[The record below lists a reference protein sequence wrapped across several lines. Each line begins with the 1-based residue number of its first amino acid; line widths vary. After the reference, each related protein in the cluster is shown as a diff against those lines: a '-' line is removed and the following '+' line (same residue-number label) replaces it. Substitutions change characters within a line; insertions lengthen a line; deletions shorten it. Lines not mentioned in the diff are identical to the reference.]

1 MPKFTFSFLPT
12 LVIAVLCLP
21 AIGAAQTDPGSLGL
35 DSLLG
40 ADFDPL
46 QEQNA
51 QSSTDLHAPLVIVP
65 PVPNAPVAQSSGVI
79 PPPTVLDVPR
89 IAIDEPAPGELALPD
104 LPPLQEQNA
113 QRSTDLHAPL
123 VIVPPVPNALI
134 PQSSEVIPPPLVL
147 DVPRIAIDEP
157 APGELVLPDLTIPTP
172 ENTTVDPLENR
183 RSLKPQFE
191 VQRQVQIE
199 PAIPQPR
206 LQSPQAL
213 NYGNSYSSR
222 SRLQIVPLQVEVF
235 SVNRGY
241 GYQPYGGYSGYRP
254 GYRSSYRSGYGSS
267 YRSGYGSS
275 YRPGSYGGY
284 GGGSRYCPYGR

>member
-21 AIGAAQTDPGSLGL
+21 AIGAAQTDPGSLEL
-35 DSLLG
+35 DYPS
-40 ADFDPL
+40 ADVNPL

-51 QSSTDLHAPLVIVP
+51 QPSTDLHAPLVIVP
-65 PVPNAPVAQSSGVI
+65 PVPNV
-79 PPPTVLDVPR
+79 
-89 IAIDEPAPGELALPD
+89 
-104 LPPLQEQNA
+104 
-113 QRSTDLHAPL
+113 
-123 VIVPPVPNALI
+123 LI

-267 YRSGYGSS
+267 YRSG
-275 YRPGSYGGY
+275 SYGGY

>member
-51 QSSTDLHAPLVIVP
+51 QS
-65 PVPNAPVAQSSGVI
+65 
-79 PPPTVLDVPR
+79 
-89 IAIDEPAPGELALPD
+89 
-104 LPPLQEQNA
+104 
-113 QRSTDLHAPL
+113 STDLHAPL

-254 GYRSSYRSGYGSS
+254 GYRSSYRLGYGSS